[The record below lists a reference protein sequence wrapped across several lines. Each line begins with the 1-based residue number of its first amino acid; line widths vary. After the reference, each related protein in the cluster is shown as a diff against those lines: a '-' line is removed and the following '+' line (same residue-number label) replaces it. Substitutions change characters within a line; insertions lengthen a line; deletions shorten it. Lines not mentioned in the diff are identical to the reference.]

1 MPVYPQPLA
10 TCTNT
15 LMTVRTAEIVF
26 AVILALCSIGLM
38 VKSAELNIGWIE
50 GRGPGSGAWPFW
62 LSTGMLLCCIW
73 TIVRWFKKVTPE
85 SVSEEPYISAET
97 AMVVGVSAFSI
108 LALLVMTQWAGIYI
122 ALPVFLFFYLKFIGH
137 HSWALTL
144 TLVVCVPV
152 FIFCLFEWALKIP
165 LPKAFTE
172 ETFYPVYDLIYA
184 QNAGERLGALKA
196 PIVGLPAIGVLISL
210 VYWLWYAF
218 TSKSRRTD
226 TPVEQTGSATTSDE
240 ASR

>member
-1 MPVYPQPLA
+1 
-10 TCTNT
+10 
-15 LMTVRTAEIVF
+15 MTVRTAEIVF

-73 TIVRWFKKVTPE
+73 TIVRWFRKITPE
-85 SVSEEPYISAET
+85 SVSEEPYISAEP

-172 ETFYPVYDLIYA
+172 EAFYPVYDLIYA

-196 PIVGLPAIGVLISL
+196 PIVGLPAIGVLISV

-218 TSKSRRTD
+218 TRKSRRTESS
-226 TPVEQTGSATTSDE
+226 VEQNGSATTSDE
-240 ASR
+240 AG